1 MNNGI
6 KRTLGFYVTL
16 EVEGVDD
23 KFLKDSHGNDTP
35 FEMDEIT
42 KERQKYRK
50 CVGKVIRIG
59 SQAYKGDKFFNEP
72 WVEVGQRVLFN
83 PNSFCHRMVI
93 NGKYYLVLP
102 DDALL
107 EELEDD
113 AIVSPW

>member
-1 MNNGI
+1 MGI

-16 EVEGVDD
+16 EIENADD
-23 KFLKDSHGNDTP
+23 EFLKDAHGNDTMIKMSE
-35 FEMDEIT
+35 EM

-50 CVGKVIRIG
+50 CVGKVVKIG

-83 PNSFCHRMVI
+83 PNSFCQRAVI
-93 NGKYYLVLP
+93 DGKYYIVLP

-107 EELEDD
+107 EELEEN
-113 AIVSPW
+113 AKVSPW